1 MLTESSQMMRYA
13 EDLACL
19 YKSAKQDRKRFRS
32 VEQAC
37 LNVVRALSPEEA
49 SQRIARAG
57 LEFLGLKSAAVYL
70 SRRETFHLGAKA
82 NEDITFPP
90 TAQISSAELE
100 LLHDQPD
107 EFLSAPWCDLVEGE
121 AAVVIP
127 LRGRSRAVG
136 FLVGEGDI
144 EALLGANQSLAQ
156 LISSQAGVVLE
167 NFLLEE
173 RRGRALIS
181 ALPSQPLQR
190 DFTESFLGDSP
201 AMRKVL
207 GLVERLSSVDSPVL
221 LLGETGTG
229 KSMIARALHDQSPRA
244 EGPFITVNCGAIPE
258 ALVESELFGHEAGA
272 FSGALKQHR
281 GKVEQ
286 AQGGT
291 LFLDEVGDLPLSIQ
305 VKLLNFLEE
314 KRFTRV
320 GGEEE
325 QVADVRVISATN
337 HDLGAAVSSSSFR
350 QDLLFRLNVFTI
362 DLPPLRERGSDVV
375 PIAQTLAQRVAQR
388 YGLPT
393 PKLNAEF
400 CLRLRSYSWP
410 GNVRELRNVIEKAVI
425 LGGQGDVSPEDLPSP
440 NRTASAADA
449 GERKPAADSFYLS
462 CGFDQEKSFS
472 ESKQELIERWEIS
485 YIDDLLNHTRGNIAG
500 AARLARLDKKNLHRK
515 LKRYG
520 IDARAHRRSA

>member
-1 MLTESSQMMRYA
+1 MLRYA

-32 VEQAC
+32 LEQAC

-49 SQRIARAG
+49 AHRIARAG
-57 LEFLGLKSAAVYL
+57 VEFLGLESAAVYI
-70 SRRETFHLGAKA
+70 SRRERFHLGAKSNDGA
-82 NEDITFPP
+82 EFPP
-90 TAQISSAELE
+90 TAHVSANELE
-100 LLHDQPD
+100 LLLDQPD
-107 EFLSAPWCDLVEGE
+107 EFRCAPWCDLVPGD

-136 FLVGEGDI
+136 FIVGEGDI
-144 EALLGANQSLAQ
+144 EALLGPNQAQAQ

-173 RRGRALIS
+173 RRGRTLITN
-181 ALPSQPLQR
+181 APSQPLHPTYGET
-190 DFTESFLGDSP
+190 FFGESP
-201 AMRKVL
+201 RMQKVL
-207 GLVERLSSVDSPVL
+207 GVVERLSEVDSPVL

-229 KSMIARALHDQSPRA
+229 KSLIARALHDQSPRA

-291 LFLDEVGDLPLSIQ
+291 LFLDEVGDLPLPIQ
-305 VKLLNFLEE
+305 VKLLNFLEDR
-314 KRFTRV
+314 RFCRV

-337 HDLGAAVSSSSFR
+337 RDLEQQVASSSFR
-350 QDLLFRLNVFTI
+350 QDLLFRLNVFTV
-362 DLPPLRERGSDVV
+362 DLPPLRERGADVI
-375 PIAQTLAQRVAQR
+375 PLAQSLALQIAER

-393 PKLNAEF
+393 PQLDAEL
-400 CLRLRSYSWP
+400 CERLRSYSWP
-410 GNVRELRNVIEKAVI
+410 GNVRELRNVLEKAVI
-425 LGGQGDVSPEDLPSP
+425 LGGQGGISPEDLPSA
-440 NRTASAADA
+440 TASGSPSSASAEGSADT
-449 GERKPAADSFYLS
+449 FCFT
-462 CGFDQEKSFS
+462 CGFERDKSFS

-485 YIDDLLNHTRGNIAG
+485 YIDDLLNKTRGNIAG